1 MSDCYIEDR
10 ECNSD
15 EFQECER
22 HFKCVCETHQKKLK
36 PNRTILK
43 CGSQGGVTLPV
54 GTVAGAAFTL
64 ATVNVDSK
72 GLKNRCIKFEFA
84 SNIVTTA
91 AVLTLN
97 FQVFKQCKDMP
108 TPIPVGPIWTFSR
121 LAAITE
127 GNTFT
132 FFVCDCDL
140 CNDDCCTYSVVARVA
155 GLATVG
161 VTSINHA
168 SLSAIIV
175 ENDCNSCK

>member
-1 MSDCYIEDR
+1 MNDLDMRICECDCD
-10 ECNSD
+10 
-15 EFQECER
+15 ECED
-22 HFKCVCETHQKKLK
+22 CGCNIVCERPIKRIK

-43 CGSQGGVTLPV
+43 CGSQGGVTIPLA
-54 GTVAGAAFTL
+54 TLAGAAFTL
-64 ATVNVDSK
+64 ATVNVDTK
-72 GLKNRCIKFEFA
+72 GLKNPCIKFEFA
-84 SNIVTTA
+84 SNITTTA

-97 FQVFKQCKDMP
+97 FQVFKQCRGVL

-121 LAAITE
+121 LVAVTE
-127 GNTFT
+127 SDSFS

-155 GLATVG
+155 GAATVG

-175 ENDCNSCK
+175 DNDCNSCK

>member
-1 MSDCYIEDR
+1 MNDLDMRICECDCD
-10 ECNSD
+10 
-15 EFQECER
+15 ECED
-22 HFKCVCETHQKKLK
+22 CNCNIVCERPRKHLK

-43 CGSQGGVTLPV
+43 CGSQGGVTIPLA
-54 GTVAGAAFTL
+54 TIAGAAFTL
-64 ATVNVDSK
+64 ATVNVDTK
-72 GLKNRCIKFEFA
+72 ALKNPCIKFEFA

-91 AVLTLN
+91 AVITLN
-97 FQVFKQCKDMP
+97 FQVFKQCKGIL

-121 LAAITE
+121 LVAITE
-127 GNTFT
+127 ANTFT

-155 GLATVG
+155 GVATVG

-175 ENDCNSCK
+175 DNNCNSCK